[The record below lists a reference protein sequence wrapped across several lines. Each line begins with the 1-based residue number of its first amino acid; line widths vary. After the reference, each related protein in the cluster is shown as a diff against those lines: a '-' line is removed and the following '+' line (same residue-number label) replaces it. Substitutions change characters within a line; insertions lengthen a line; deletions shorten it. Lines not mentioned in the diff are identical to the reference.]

1 MDERAYK
8 IKKMK
13 SFIKRLFRRRIV
25 IAGAAIVFFF
35 VFVAVFAPFL
45 APYDPYQINPAQSM
59 AQPSAEHLLGTD
71 NIGRD
76 VLSRI
81 IYGTRTSLLIGI
93 VAVMIS
99 AVCGIVLGM
108 LSGYIGGNVDIL
120 ISRCM
125 EALMAIPNTM
135 LALTLGLVLGG
146 GLKNLMII
154 LGIST
159 IPTYTR
165 MMRGQV
171 MSIRSADYIMA
182 AEVVGVKR
190 VKIMFSHVLPNC
202 LSPLIVLL
210 TRNIGTTILAESSL
224 SFLGL
229 GINPPMASWGG
240 MVNDGYTRLI
250 ANPAFGLAP
259 GLCVLLLVM
268 GFNIFGD
275 GLRDVLDP
283 RLRGTI

>member
-1 MDERAYK
+1 MDEKTYK
-8 IKKMK
+8 IKKIR
-13 SFIKRLFRRRIV
+13 SFIRRLFRRRIV
-25 IAGAAIVFFF
+25 IYGAAIVFFF
-35 VFVAVFAPFL
+35 VIVAVFAPVL
-45 APYDPYQINPAQSM
+45 APYDPYAIDPANSM
-59 AQPSAEHLLGTD
+59 AQPSAAHLLGTD

-108 LSGYIGGNVDIL
+108 LSGYIGGTVDTV

-146 GLKNLMII
+146 GLTNLMII

-202 LSPLIVLL
+202 MSPLIVLL

-259 GLCVLLLVM
+259 GICVLLLVM

>member
-1 MDERAYK
+1 MDEKAYK
-8 IKKMK
+8 IKKIK
-13 SFIKRLFRRRIV
+13 SFIRRLFRRRIV
-25 IAGAAIVFFF
+25 IVGAAIVFFF
-35 VFVAVFAPFL
+35 VFVALFAPLL
-45 APYDPYQINPAQSM
+45 APYDPYAINPAKSM

-108 LSGYIGGNVDIL
+108 LSGYIGGKVDTV
-120 ISRCM
+120 ISRFM

-135 LALTLGLVLGG
+135 LALTLGLILGG
-146 GLKNLMII
+146 GLTNLMII

-171 MSIRSADYIMA
+171 MSIRSSDYIMA

-259 GLCVLLLVM
+259 GICVLLLVM

>member
-1 MDERAYK
+1 MDEKAYK
-8 IKKMK
+8 IKKIK
-13 SFIKRLFRRRIV
+13 SFIRRLFRRRIV
-25 IAGAAIVFFF
+25 IVGAAIVFFF
-35 VFVAVFAPFL
+35 VFVALFAPLL
-45 APYDPYQINPAQSM
+45 APYDPYAINPAKSM

-108 LSGYIGGNVDIL
+108 LSGFIGGKVDTV
-120 ISRCM
+120 ISRLM

-135 LALTLGLVLGG
+135 LALTLGLILGG
-146 GLKNLMII
+146 GLTNLMII

-171 MSIRSADYIMA
+171 MSIRSSDYIMA

-259 GLCVLLLVM
+259 GICVLLLVM